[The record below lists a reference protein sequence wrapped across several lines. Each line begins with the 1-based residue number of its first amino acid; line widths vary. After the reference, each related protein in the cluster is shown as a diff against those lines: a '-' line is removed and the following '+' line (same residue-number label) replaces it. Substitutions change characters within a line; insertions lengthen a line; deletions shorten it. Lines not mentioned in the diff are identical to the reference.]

1 MTQLTVHEK
10 SSCKD
15 AKFFDTMKKV
25 LPRIHINRKK
35 CIFAGSL
42 CDLLLKDFAYRI
54 LIFSFDTAKIAN
66 NQLDK
71 RGKVVPSCHRCRQ
84 K

>member
-1 MTQLTVHEK
+1 MFIVYCLPFILYYLLDFRRNFSAFMTQLTIHEK

-42 CDLLLKDFAYRI
+42 CDLLLKDFA
-54 LIFSFDTAKIAN
+54 
-66 NQLDK
+66 
-71 RGKVVPSCHRCRQ
+71 
-84 K
+84 